1 MASHCFDTSAFI
13 ECWSGRYRR
22 TTFTGLWS
30 NIEGMVA
37 ASEVC
42 SPEEV
47 LNEVKKKEDGL
58 HAFLN
63 GEKEK
68 VIVPLD
74 EEIMEGTREILAEFP
89 RLAGQM
95 RGRNKADPFVM
106 ATAKAR
112 KIVVVTEEGARG
124 NRNRPK
130 IPLVC
135 EHFGIEC
142 INVLDYIEQQGWTFP

>member
-37 ASEVC
+37 ASEIC

-68 VIVPLD
+68 AIVPLD
-74 EEIMEGTREILAEFP
+74 EEIMEGTREVLAEFP

-95 RGRNKADPFVM
+95 RGRNKADPFVI

-112 KIVVVTEEGARG
+112 EIVVVTEEGARG

-135 EHFGIEC
+135 EHFQIEC
-142 INVLDYIEQQGWTFP
+142 INVLDYIEEQGWTFP

>member
-30 NIEGMVA
+30 EIE
-37 ASEVC
+37 SEVSEEGIC

-47 LNEVKKKEDGL
+47 LREVEKKEDGL
-58 HAFLN
+58 HAFMKGYEEQL
-63 GEKEK
+63 
-68 VIVPLD
+68 IVPLD
-74 EEIMEGTREILAEFP
+74 EEVMAGTREILAEFP

-95 RGRNKADPFVM
+95 RGRNKADPFVI
-106 ATAKAR
+106 ATARTKGIA
-112 KIVVVTEEGARG
+112 VVTEEGARG
-124 NRNRPK
+124 KRNRPK

-135 EHFGIEC
+135 DHFEVGC
-142 INVLDYIEQQGWTFP
+142 MTVLDYIEQQGWTFP